1 MSHIPA
7 HTVADAPEQSRES
20 AEWFEK
26 RIGRLMNIH
35 ARMAHSPAV
44 ITAYEG
50 ISRAIAA
57 YGTFDSRTKEA
68 IALAIANQNSCDYCQ
83 ASHTISGRR
92 AGLTDEQ
99 MLAIRTGEVD
109 SDPKIKTITELAR
122 AAAANFG
129 YVSDP
134 IWQAALD
141 AGWREDELAEAFAHI
156 MANLFT
162 NYFNHYA
169 GTELDIPAAPPLVE

>member
-1 MSHIPA
+1 MPDGLP
-7 HTVADAPEQSRES
+7 T
-20 AEWFEK
+20 
-26 RIGRLMNIH
+26 
-35 ARMAHSPAV
+35 
-44 ITAYEG
+44 
-50 ISRAIAA
+50 
-57 YGTFDSRTKEA
+57 
-68 IALAIANQNSCDYCQ
+68 
-83 ASHTISGRR
+83 R
-92 AGLTDEQ
+92 AGD
-99 MLAIRTGEVD
+99 LARWRAR
-109 SDPKIKTITELAR
+109 PALAR